1 MIIFNKS
8 VGSIIGLLSAA
19 LALIALI
26 LYIFSG
32 ISNIGVMIGLLIVI
46 ISYVLYAF
54 VDVKYMEVLPLLATI
69 FITYS
74 LGKYAVDSIANFMD
88 YFNGITMFQSGGSI
102 QVIFAIIGFMT
113 ISLILSI
120 VGNFMK
126 RAN

>member
-46 ISYVLYAF
+46 ISYVLIVRVYQKKC
-54 VDVKYMEVLPLLATI
+54 VELC
-69 FITYS
+69 
-74 LGKYAVDSIANFMD
+74 
-88 YFNGITMFQSGGSI
+88 
-102 QVIFAIIGFMT
+102 IIWRKLT
-113 ISLILSI
+113 L
-120 VGNFMK
+120 
-126 RAN
+126 